1 MKNTDKYPEL
11 FSSIPQSSELSAVYS
26 NIEELTELL
35 VAYFKQGIERGEYCL
50 WTVTNVLEVEKAKNE
65 LEKAGV
71 NVEKYLTSSQLEIII
86 FGTHSKET
94 TLPESAV
101 RELVEASSKK
111 DLYEEFSGFRM
122 NVNIT
127 RIGGSLKPDPER
139 LEESLKEINPEI
151 RRKLTYL
158 CTFPLEELPGSELLE
173 LVEEKGVLVKR
184 KGSWEYLVHTCDVNG
199 QKELETTLLRAKKDA
214 EATNRAKNSFIMNMS
229 HELRTPLNS
238 VIGFSDLLLEGAFG
252 PMNTKQAKYVN
263 NILISGKNLLE
274 IINNLLDISRLEAGE
289 KTLKYED
296 VDIASLIGEVRMSL
310 LSPASVKKITVE
322 LKIDPSIGN
331 IQADITKL
339 RQILYNLVSNAIK
352 FTQARGK
359 VIISACKKE
368 GVLEVKVS
376 DNGIGI
382 SKESHEKIFMPFT
395 QADSSA
401 ARGYG
406 GAGLGLFIVKN
417 FVDLHGGNVWVESEI
432 GKGSTFTFT
441 IPAKPENASL
451 RENEN
456 KKTGSSPK
464 GKKLK
469 KTDSP
474 SEAEN

>member
-1 MKNTDKYPEL
+1 MDVGKFL
-11 FSSIPQSSELSAVYS
+11 A
-26 NIEELTELL
+26 
-35 VAYFKQGIERGEYCL
+35 
-50 WTVTNVLEVEKAKNE
+50 
-65 LEKAGV
+65 
-71 NVEKYLTSSQLEIII
+71 SSQLEIIPA
-86 FGTHSKET
+86 GTLSEK
-94 TLPESAV
+94 LLLFESAV
-101 RELVEASSKK
+101 KELLEETGEKALSESSP
-111 DLYEEFSGFRM
+111 GFRT
-122 NVNIT
+122 NLDISNLEIKET
-127 RIGGSLKPDPER
+127 GNSLKPCLER
-139 LEESLKEINPEI
+139 LEERLEKINPDNRE
-151 RRKLTYL
+151 KLTCL
-158 CTFPLEELPGSELLE
+158 CTFPLEGLSGSALLE
-173 LVEEKGVLVKR
+173 LMEEKGFLAKR
-184 KGSWEYLVHTCDVNG
+184 KGKWEYLANICNLKG
-199 QKELETTLLRAKKDA
+199 QKELEMTLLKAKKDA

-252 PMNTKQAKYVN
+252 PLNTKQSKYVN

-322 LKIDPSIGN
+322 LKMDPSVGN

-352 FTQARGK
+352 FTPARGK
-359 VIISACKKE
+359 VVISACKKK

-376 DNGIGI
+376 DNGIGL

-406 GAGLGLFIVKN
+406 GAGLGLYIVRN
-417 FVDLHGGNVWVESEI
+417 FVDLHGGKVWVDSEV

-441 IPAKPENASL
+441 IPVE
-451 RENEN
+451 
-456 KKTGSSPK
+456 
-464 GKKLK
+464 
-469 KTDSP
+469 
-474 SEAEN
+474 